1 MFLITEVAV
10 HTPESLGPI
19 SKHFSVPTFIIS
31 CQWHEL
37 WANVPRETIWLFGNV
52 PNTGDPGMG
61 RCWKR

>member
-10 HTPESLGPI
+10 RTPESLGPI
-19 SKHFSVPTFIIS
+19 SKHFSVPTFVIS
-31 CQWHEL
+31 CQWHDL